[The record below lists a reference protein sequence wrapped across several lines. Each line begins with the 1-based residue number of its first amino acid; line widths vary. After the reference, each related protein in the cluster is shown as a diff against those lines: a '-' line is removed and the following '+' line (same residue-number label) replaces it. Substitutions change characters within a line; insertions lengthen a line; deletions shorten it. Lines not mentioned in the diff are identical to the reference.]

1 MRNEYRAASSPQQS
15 QSPFSAEQ
23 SMAGMMAAAK
33 GFEPVAKAMLRAN
46 AETMTLMSQ
55 RAQAYM
61 ALPSRM
67 AACRTPHDLMTEQ
80 VRFMQ
85 TAMQQYTD
93 AWRNVAAAWAPVNP
107 MAAMMGQVGANPFGA
122 NPFGSNPFAG
132 SPFAN
137 NPFAAMWGMGASG
150 QKAREAAPERDYIT
164 FPEPKLNG
172 AAEPRDRR
180 AA

>member
-1 MRNEYRAASSPQQS
+1 MRNEYRAASPPQQS

-23 SMAGMMAAAK
+23 SVAGMMAAAK

-93 AWRNVAAAWAPVNP
+93 AWRNVAAAWAPINP
-107 MAAMMGQVGANPFGA
+107 MAAMMGQIGA
-122 NPFGSNPFAG
+122 NPFGSN
-132 SPFAN
+132 PFAN

>member
-1 MRNEYRAASSPQQS
+1 MRNEYRAAGQSP

-33 GFEPVAKAMLRAN
+33 GFEPIAKAMIRAN

-93 AWRNVAAAWAPVNP
+93 AWRNVAAAWAPINP
-107 MAAMMGQVGANPFGA
+107 MAAMMGQVGANPFG
-122 NPFGSNPFAG
+122 SNPFAAN
-132 SPFAN
+132 PFAN
-137 NPFAAMWGMGASG
+137 NPFAAPFAAVWGFGASG
-150 QKAREAAPERDYIT
+150 QKSREAAPERDYIT

>member
-1 MRNEYRAASSPQQS
+1 MRNEYRAANPPQQG
-15 QSPFSAEQ
+15 QPQQFQPPFSTEQ

-33 GFEPVAKAMLRAN
+33 GFEPVAKAMIRAN

-107 MAAMMGQVGANPFGA
+107 MAAMMGQVGANPFAG
-122 NPFGSNPFAG
+122 NPFA
-132 SPFAN
+132 S
-137 NPFAAMWGMGASG
+137 NPFAAMWGFGSGA
-150 QKAREAAPERDYIT
+150 QMPREAAPERDYIT